1 MVMIITNAKGEEQA
15 VLEEMDTFDLD
26 LGDTNGFVFEV
37 PLSRYD
43 PSIHSKGCQIFAPG
57 TEYGG
62 IISGREVT
70 KDGSVRLS
78 GHTWRGRLARKV
90 IEPPAGQDY
99 KVVSGEANT
108 VIRSL
113 VGDQLGSL
121 FAVDEDDS
129 KITIA
134 NHQIPRYVT
143 LLEGIEGMLAKKGA
157 RLRIYYVQGPS
168 NGVGAVHLCA
178 VPVTDYSGEIEFSE
192 DCRLRLSIKE
202 EWGGINHLI
211 CLGKGDL
218 KERLV
223 RHLYVQADGSIG
235 TRRHFTGLAEMTAIY
250 DYKSADDEESLIE
263 DGTKRLRELADYRQC
278 EVSVTDGTELEIGD
292 IVGGRERITGAVMK
306 APIAGKVLK
315 IQKGRETIEYRAKEA
330 D

>member
-1 MVMIITNAKGEEQA
+1 MEMIITNAKGEEQA
-15 VLEEMDTFDLD
+15 ILEEMDNFDLD
-26 LGDTNGFVFEV
+26 LGDTDDFVFEI
-37 PLSRYD
+37 PLSGYD
-43 PSIHSKGCQIFAPG
+43 PGMHGKGCQIFAPG

-62 IISGREVT
+62 IISGREIT
-70 KDGSVRLS
+70 KDGIVRLS

-99 KVVSGEANT
+99 RVVSGEANT

-113 VGDQLGSL
+113 VGDQLGGL
-121 FAVDEDDS
+121 FVVDEEDS
-129 KITIA
+129 GITISS
-134 NHQIPRYVT
+134 HQIPRYAT
-143 LLEGIEGMLAKKGA
+143 LLAGIEEMLEKKGA
-157 RLRIYYVQGPS
+157 RLKIYYVQGPS
-168 NGVGAVHLCA
+168 NGAGAVHLCA
-178 VPVTDYSGEIEFSE
+178 VPVADYSGEIEFSE

-202 EWGGINHLI
+202 EQGGINHLI

-235 TRRHFTGLAEMTAIY
+235 TKKHFSGLDEQTAVY

-263 DGTKRLRELADYRQC
+263 DGMKRLKELADYRQC
-278 EVSVTDGTELEIGD
+278 EVSVADGAELEIGD
-292 IVGGRERITGAVMK
+292 IVGGRERITGTVVK
-306 APIAGKVLK
+306 APIVGKILK
-315 IQKGRETIEYRAKEA
+315 IQKGKENIEYKAKEA